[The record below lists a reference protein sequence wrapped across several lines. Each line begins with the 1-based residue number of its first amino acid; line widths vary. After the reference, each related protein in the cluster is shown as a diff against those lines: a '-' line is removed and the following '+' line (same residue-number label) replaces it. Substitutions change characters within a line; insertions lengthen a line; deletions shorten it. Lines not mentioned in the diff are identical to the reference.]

1 MKGWMICAVAAI
13 ACMVSPDID
22 DMAGIAFAAVGLV
35 AFFVQ
40 PEPVEGGLS
49 VVGQSARGFGCI
61 AQIVAIAIVVGIA
74 SHAAG
79 VLDDIVREVA
89 K

>member
-1 MKGWMICAVAAI
+1 LHAWYRLTLTTWP
-13 ACMVSPDID
+13 VSHS
-22 DMAGIAFAAVGLV
+22 LLSV